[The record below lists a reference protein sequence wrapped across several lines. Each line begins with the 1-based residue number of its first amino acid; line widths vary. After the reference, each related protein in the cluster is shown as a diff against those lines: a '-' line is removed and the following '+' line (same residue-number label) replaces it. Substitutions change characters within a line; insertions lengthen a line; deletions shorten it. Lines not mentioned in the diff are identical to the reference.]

1 MPTKKELQTGYTR
14 QVTAGRATPQG
25 ILLRTY
31 FGRLRTVQ
39 KDI

>member
-1 MPTKKELQTGYTR
+1 MKDEEKQIEEI
-14 QVTAGRATPQG
+14 G

-39 KDI
+39 NEIKTYKI